1 MYRPRDTRDIYYES
15 LSVNASNLRKH
26 FAEKSVGEQE
36 TESVIDSVS
45 KMYNGRVAKI
55 VEECGRDMMALER
68 VPSPLKLFLDCL
80 AKTNDSLAL
89 SPPARRLIELY
100 VSSWEDWM

>member
-1 MYRPRDTRDIYYES
+1 MYKPRDTRDIYDES
-15 LSVNASNLRKH
+15 LSINSSNLRKQL
-26 FAEKSVGEQE
+26 ADQSVQQQE
-36 TESVIDSVS
+36 IQSIIDSAS
-45 KMYNGRVAKI
+45 KMYDQHVGSI

-80 AKTNDSLAL
+80 AKTKDSLAL

-100 VSSWEDWM
+100 VSAWEDWM

>member
-1 MYRPRDTRDIYYES
+1 MYRQKDTRDIYYES
-15 LSVNASNLRKH
+15 LSVNASNLRRQ

-36 TESVIDSVS
+36 IERVIDSVS
-45 KMYNGRVAKI
+45 RMYDGQVASI

-80 AKTNDSLAL
+80 ANTRDSLNM
-89 SPPARRLIELY
+89 SPPSRRLIELY